1 MNKEWVKAKEAENK
15 IALEKEVQKVIEII
29 NAATTISNK
38 HKEKCKSLLGNL
50 TINNFR
56 ELEFYITFYIE
67 LEFDTDEEENWF
79 KEEIKGLSLKK
90 LRDLLCDQNLNR
102 LLDSEPMEFD
112 GDIIITDPCYVMR
125 SESERK
131 DWHKCECGYEMET
144 LGVNHYMTRDTIYG
158 DWSCTTYNSDS
169 GEEIG
174 KFCADAGLVSVFLLD
189 EILKYNPEFDYH
201 TEKPWTTTL
210 IKDFKGTVQ
219 FVVKRTEGV
228 YEDTTEYYKKGD
240 TWTYDSVEIVGH
252 GINKLTGEPI
262 NFVGKQTGF

>member
-15 IALEKEVQKVIEII
+15 IVLEKEVQKAIEII
-29 NAATTISNK
+29 DATTTTSNE
-38 HKEKCKSLLGNL
+38 HKEKCKSLLRNL
-50 TINNFR
+50 TTDNLR
-56 ELEFYITFYIE
+56 ELEFYISFYIE
-67 LEFDTDEEENWF
+67 LEFDTDEEENRF
-79 KEEIKGLSLKK
+79 KEEIKELNLEK
-90 LRDLLCDQNLNR
+90 LRVLLCDQNLNH
-102 LLDSEPMEFD
+102 LLDSEPMKFD
-112 GDIIITDPCYVMR
+112 GDIIITDTCYVIKDNDWRCCHYGYDM
-125 SESERK
+125 ES
-131 DWHKCECGYEMET
+131 

-158 DWSCTTYNSDS
+158 DWSCTTYNSDT

-174 KFCADAGLVSVFLLD
+174 GFCADAGLVSVFLLE

-228 YEDTTEYYKKGD
+228 YEDTTEYHKKGD
-240 TWTYDSVEIVGH
+240 TWTVDNVEVIGH
-252 GINKLTGEPI
+252 GIDKLTGKPI